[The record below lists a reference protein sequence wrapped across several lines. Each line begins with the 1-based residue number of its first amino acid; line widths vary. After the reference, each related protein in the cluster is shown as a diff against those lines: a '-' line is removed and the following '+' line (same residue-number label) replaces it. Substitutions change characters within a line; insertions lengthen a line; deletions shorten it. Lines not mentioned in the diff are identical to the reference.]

1 MSEAEGK
8 IYVIMW
14 QVEGDVVTSHFL
26 QIFLSIKKAM
36 AKEETTKRKKE
47 KKRTNLT
54 KGEKKNWR

>member
-36 AKEETTKRKKE
+36 AKEETTKRTKKKRKKE
-47 KKRTNLT
+47 RT
-54 KGEKKNWR
+54 